1 MTHDRTHCSECN
13 CCISEAITFLKE
25 DSSAARL
32 KQPSHEVLA
41 FSLERMKCYII
52 FGTLSQT
59 SNDVVISVEYFQD
72 STSLLGLLGSG
83 WKNRFCSRLL
93 HVGQERIL
101 LPTSTGLTF
110 SQQAQE
116 LNCAG
121 SSVTGPLLSTL
132 YLKWKKCHPR

>member
-1 MTHDRTHCSECN
+1 MTHDRTHCSEYN

-25 DSSAARL
+25 ERSAARL

-41 FSLERMKCYII
+41 FPLERMKCYII
-52 FGTLSQT
+52 FGILSQA
-59 SNDVVISVEYFQD
+59 SNDVVISVESFRD
-72 STSLLGLLGSG
+72 STSLLGSG

-101 LPTSTGLTF
+101 LPTSMGLTF

-132 YLKWKKCHPR
+132 YLKWKKCRPR